1 MYCFHLLTP
10 NISLNSELNSH
21 VNVINVNEPGLQQT
35 IAEKKIHKLFLCS
48 RDICAASFRPL
59 WKDFFE
65 GSKTLPSSFHLSL
78 PQPNAIFKLKMLVIH
93 TCGYVPSS
101 VLDSLCFPGL
111 MSHQWVRS
119 HLLMIQLNSSSFACN
134 M

>member
-1 MYCFHLLTP
+1 MNCFHSLTP

-35 IAEKKIHKLFLCS
+35 IAEKIHKLFLCS
-48 RDICAASFRPL
+48 RDVSAASFRTL
-59 WKDFFE
+59 WKDFFK

-78 PQPNAIFKLKMLVIH
+78 LQLTAILKLKMLVIH

-101 VLDSLCFPGL
+101 VLYSLCLPGL
-111 MSHQWVRS
+111 MSHQRVRS